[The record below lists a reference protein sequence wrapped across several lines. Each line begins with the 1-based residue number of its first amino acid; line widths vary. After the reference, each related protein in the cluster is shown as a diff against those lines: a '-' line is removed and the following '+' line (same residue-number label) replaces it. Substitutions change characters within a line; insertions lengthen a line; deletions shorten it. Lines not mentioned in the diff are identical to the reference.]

1 MGNPPKSSSTIEMT
15 QWFLSIW
22 PRIDV
27 EAEIRGKTLIR
38 TRQMMTRKSLV
49 HSLSNVLKGTSPR
62 ISNKCLQFEKNDQG
76 ILVVESVFLHHLNCS
91 LYLIL

>member
-1 MGNPPKSSSTIEMT
+1 
-15 QWFLSIW
+15 
-22 PRIDV
+22 
-27 EAEIRGKTLIR
+27 
-38 TRQMMTRKSLV
+38 MMTRKSLV